1 MRNTSAHVV
10 PADVDPRNPSQSP
23 PPDRDKAATFKRAVI
38 IPVTLIAALLTY
50 ILLPESMGEL
60 PRRMTAIFLIATV
73 FWATEVIPLFA
84 TSLCVIGL
92 EILLLASDG
101 GLSGVGTIKYTAFLA
116 PFSSGVIILFLGGLL
131 LAAAVEK
138 HGLDRA
144 IAVKFLNP
152 FFNRPVALLLAVLCL
167 TAFFSM
173 WISNTATTAMMLAIV
188 APILAKMKDTS
199 AYHRGL
205 ILAVPFGAN
214 IGGIG
219 TPIGTPPNAVA
230 LAALRLNGY
239 NISFIEWMLLAVPL
253 MVLCLGV
260 CAAMLLWFFPP
271 DGERLEIKIDAPK
284 KIDRRGKLTLWIM
297 LAAIALW
304 VTGFW
309 HGVADPVVALLAA
322 AALCALGV
330 MNRKD
335 VDSIDWN
342 VLLLMWGGLSMG
354 TAMQLTGLVD
364 YLMTLPIA
372 HLSGFMLAAVIVLV
386 SVGLGTFMSHTAA
399 TNLLVPIAMAF
410 SAAERGQLV
419 ILAALASSFAMAM
432 PVSTPPNAL
441 AFATGKI
448 PAGPMIRCGIAIGV
462 LCIIIL
468 LLGYQVM
475 LPLFLNLEPATGTP

>member
-1 MRNTSAHVV
+1 MKPPTLSNL
-10 PADVDPRNPSQSP
+10 PADVDPQLTRQLAQSER
-23 PPDRDKAATFKRAVI
+23 DRRANLKRAVI
-38 IPVTLIAALLTY
+38 IPATLIVALLTY

-60 PRRMTAIFLIATV
+60 PRRMMAIFVIATV

-84 TSLCVIGL
+84 TSLCIIGL
-92 EILLLASDG
+92 EILLLANDG
-101 GLSGVGTIKYTAFLA
+101 GLSGVGNIKYTAFLA

-144 IAVKFLNP
+144 IAVRMLTP
-152 FFNRPVALLLAVLCL
+152 FFNRPVALVLAVLGL

-173 WISNTATTAMMLAIV
+173 WISNTATTAMMLAII

-199 AYHRGL
+199 TYHRGL

-230 LAALRLNGY
+230 LAALRQAGY
-239 NISFIEWMLLAVPL
+239 SISFIEWMLLGVPL
-253 MVLCLGV
+253 MLLCLAA
-260 CAAMLLWFFPP
+260 CAALLLWFFPP
-271 DGERLEIKIDAPK
+271 DGERLEIKLDPPKQIDT
-284 KIDRRGKLTLWIM
+284 RGKLTLWIM
-297 LAAIALW
+297 VVAIALW

-309 HGVADPVVALLAA
+309 HGVADPVIALLAA

-330 MNRKD
+330 MGRKD

-364 YLMTLPIA
+364 YIMTLPIA
-372 HLSGFMLAAVIVLV
+372 HLSGFTLATAIVLI

-448 PAGPMIRCGIAIGV
+448 PAGPMIRCGTAIGII
-462 LCIIIL
+462 CIFIL
-468 LLGYQVM
+468 LLGYQIM
-475 LPLFLNLEPATGTP
+475 LPLFLNLDPPPTP

>member
-1 MRNTSAHVV
+1 MKPAVNTL
-10 PADVDPRNPSQSP
+10 PADIDPRLTGHLASS
-23 PPDRDKAATFKRAVI
+23 DRDRRVQFKRAVV
-38 IPVTLIAALLTY
+38 IPTTLIAALLTY
-50 ILLPESMGEL
+50 LLLPASMGEL
-60 PRRMTAIFLIATV
+60 PRRMTAIFVIATV

-84 TSLCVIGL
+84 TSLCIIGL
-92 EILLLASDG
+92 EILLLANDG
-101 GLSGVGTIKYTAFLA
+101 GLSGVGNIKYTAFLA

-144 IAVKFLNP
+144 MAVRMLTP
-152 FFNRPVALLLAVLCL
+152 FFNRPVALVLAVLGL

-173 WISNTATTAMMLAIV
+173 WISNTATTAMMLAII
-188 APILAKMKDTS
+188 APIIAKMKDTS

-230 LAALRLNGY
+230 LAALRQAGY
-239 NISFIEWMLLAVPL
+239 SISFIEWMLLGVPL
-253 MVLCLGV
+253 MLLCLAA
-260 CAAMLLWFFPP
+260 CATLLLWFFPP
-271 DGERLEIKIDAPK
+271 DGERLEIRLDPPK
-284 KIDRRGKLTLWIM
+284 KIDLRGKLTLWIM
-297 LAAIALW
+297 VIAIALW

-309 HGVADPVVALLAA
+309 HGVADPVIALLAA

-330 MNRKD
+330 MGRKD

-364 YLMTLPIA
+364 YIMTLPIA
-372 HLSGFMLAAVIVLV
+372 HLSGFLLAAVIVLI
-386 SVGLGTFMSHTAA
+386 SVVLGTFMSHTAA

-448 PAGPMIRCGIAIGV
+448 PAGPMIRCGTAIGLV
-462 LCIIIL
+462 CIVIL
-468 LLGYQVM
+468 LLGYQIM
-475 LPLFLNLEPATGTP
+475 LPLFLNLDPPAAP